1 MDRTLWI
8 LKLLFLPGIGHVH
21 FHDEKQTEK
30 LFHPYNLQ
38 PYKIYKKHNFHL
50 VHLPIFRNLAM
61 DQYLYIPFLGEWTS
75 IYQLFWCSPGVQGLD
90 TLPFLHLKRP
100 ISCHRHRSPSCSRE
114 QILKGDLVA
123 IRQTDRHIWEIQR
136 HIVLEGCRAGR
147 ADPQGPGNVAT
158 SRPKIWSFLM
168 VLMKKWDIRWHLI
181 VNHIKPTHSI
191 IHVMT
196 PC

>member
-1 MDRTLWI
+1 MSTSTMKSKLRDFSIHITFSRTRSTRNTTSIWSIFRSSEIWLWI
-8 LKLLFLPGIGHVH
+8 NT
-21 FHDEKQTEK
+21 D
-30 LFHPYNLQ
+30 
-38 PYKIYKKHNFHL
+38 
-50 VHLPIFRNLAM
+50 
-61 DQYLYIPFLGEWTS
+61 LYIPFLGEWTS
-75 IYQLFWCSPGVQGLD
+75 IYQLFWCSPGVQGFD

-147 ADPQGPGNVAT
+147 ADPQEPGNVAT

-181 VNHIKPTHSI
+181 L
-191 IHVMT
+191 
-196 PC
+196 